1 MNLLEADIHPFTLP
15 PDALRKVGT
24 LQPFPMRIFGI
35 NMVSM
40 QVEVWCMGC
49 KNPGHGYALGISF
62 NTQIDS
68 RHFKT
73 GSPFCWKEGAF
84 QVSGGFD
91 IWYGRKGT
99 EIV

>member
-1 MNLLEADIHPFTLP
+1 
-15 PDALRKVGT
+15 
-24 LQPFPMRIFGI
+24 
-35 NMVSM
+35 
-40 QVEVWCMGC
+40 MGC

-62 NTQIDS
+62 NTQIGS